1 MSNILNYK
9 GYSAKILYSAED
21 NLLYG
26 KIEGISDLITFESD
40 DATKIEHEF
49 QVAVDDY
56 LAFCEQVGKEPDK
69 AYKGVFNVR
78 ISPEL
83 HRKIAVKAIQNDT
96 SINREVE
103 EAIRSYV
110 TKSSVSSVVRQTVSI
125 MLGKNFDKRDRNYC
139 STVLP
144 ISPTSH
150 EKSDWN
156 ISADRYWG
164 YAQ

>member
-1 MSNILNYK
+1 MNNILNYK

-26 KIEGISDLITFESD
+26 KVEGIADLIIFESD
-40 DATKIEHEF
+40 DVKKIEREF
-49 QVAVDDY
+49 QIAVDDY

-69 AYKGVFNVR
+69 VYKGVFNVR

-96 SINREVE
+96 SINHEVE

-110 TKSSVSSVVRQTVSI
+110 SKSGVSSVVEQTMSI
-125 MLGKNFDKRDRNYC
+125 ILGKNLDVMGGSYYP
-139 STVLP
+139 TVFP
-144 ISPTSH
+144 ISPTSYA
-150 EKSDWN
+150 KSDRS
-156 ISADRYWG
+156 ISTDKYWG